1 MRKWGPYSA
10 MDIQPGSIDHLSQV
24 ISHAVAPAFLLGAVA
39 GFISILLTRMSAAV
53 DRIRALNEIPDKG
66 HEKSR
71 LKSDLPRQRR
81 RLKLLIRAILLAIG
95 SGVAAGILIIVAFV
109 MALLN
114 SDHVHSV
121 SGLFVI
127 SLGFLCASLVT
138 FALEIRMGFNEH
150 DEH

>member
-39 GFISILLTRMSAAV
+39 GFISILLTRMSATI

-66 HEKSR
+66 HGKSR
-71 LKSDLPRQRR
+71 LKADLPRQRR
-81 RLKLLIRAILLAIG
+81 RLKLLTQAILLAIG
-95 SGVAAGILIIVAFV
+95 SGVAAGILIVVAFV
-109 MALLN
+109 ASLISRN
-114 SDHVHSV
+114 HVYSV
-121 SGLFVI
+121 SALFVI

-138 FALEIRMGFNEH
+138 LALEVGMGFTEY